1 MESLSICQSRR
12 FHVPI
17 MLDELIEHD
26 EGVVKTIA
34 LDAANSIGLKV
45 SKAGGLTH
53 CRRQRDICNAAGL
66 TMSVQDTVGSAIA
79 FAGIVHLGQTIPPH
93 LLKCILDVRDMV
105 TVETADFEASIV
117 DGGVK
122 APDLP
127 GLGLKVKPE
136 VLGKPLANWTA

>member
-1 MESLSICQSRR
+1 MCS
-12 FHVPI
+12 
-17 MLDELIEHD
+17 
-26 EGVVKTIA
+26 
-34 LDAANSIGLKV
+34 
-45 SKAGGLTH
+45 
-53 CRRQRDICNAAGL
+53 AAGL
-66 TMSVQDTVGSAIA
+66 TMSVQDTVGSEIT

-105 TVETADFEASIV
+105 TVETADFKASSV

>member
-1 MESLSICQSRR
+1 MNSLN
-12 FHVPI
+12 
-17 MLDELIEHD
+17 MM
-26 EGVVKTIA
+26 
-34 LDAANSIGLKV
+34 LDAADSIGLKV

-79 FAGIVHLGQTIPPH
+79 FAGIVHLGQTIPSH

-117 DGGVK
+117 DGGIK

-127 GLGLKVKPE
+127 GPGLKVKPE
-136 VLGKPLANWTA
+136 VLETPLANWTA

>member
-1 MESLSICQSRR
+1 
-12 FHVPI
+12 

-26 EGVVKTIA
+26 EDVLKTIA
-34 LDAANSIGLKV
+34 LDAADSIGLKV
-45 SKAGGLTH
+45 SKAGGLTV
-53 CRRQRDICNAAGL
+53 
-66 TMSVQDTVGSAIA
+66 SVQDTVGSAIA
-79 FAGIVHLGQTIPPH
+79 FAGIVHLGQTIPSH

-136 VLGKPLANWTA
+136 ILGKPLANWTA